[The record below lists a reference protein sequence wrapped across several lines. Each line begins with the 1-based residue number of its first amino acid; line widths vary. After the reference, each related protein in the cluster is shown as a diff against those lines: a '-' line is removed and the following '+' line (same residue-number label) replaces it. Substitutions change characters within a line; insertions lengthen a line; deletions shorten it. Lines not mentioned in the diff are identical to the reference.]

1 MPLQHAVAA
10 QAQVRRRDRSGGRAA
25 MSGGCQ
31 AGHFMG
37 RAFWG
42 SGNTLNAGCLTMP
55 NARSANAGRLEFAPD
70 AVFGDLVRRD

>member
-1 MPLQHAVAA
+1 
-10 QAQVRRRDRSGGRAA
+10 
-25 MSGGCQ
+25 
-31 AGHFMG
+31 MG
-37 RAFWG
+37 RACWG